1 MATRSLWRH
10 RDFLLLWGGQTV
22 SEMGSAITQLALPL
36 TAVVL
41 LGASTL
47 QVGLLT
53 AAATAAFALIALPAG
68 ALVDRHAKRRLMIW
82 CDAARLVIIGS
93 VPVAAGLGVLTLAQL
108 YVVAATAG
116 VCTVFF
122 DVAYQSLLP
131 VLVDKQ
137 DLVDGNGKL
146 GATQSFAQ
154 VTGPGI
160 GGGLVGLVGAAGAM
174 TADAISYGVSV
185 VSLLAIRAREPAPQ
199 DHEDHED
206 HQDHQDHRDHH
217 RHRPGLRA
225 EIAEGLSF
233 VLRHPILR
241 KIVAATGTANLFLT
255 MAIALE
261 IVFLVRVLHVRP
273 AGTGLLVAAGSLGG
287 VAGGVLSGR
296 LARAIGSA
304 RIIWFSLLVLS
315 LPSFLAPLA
324 EPGWRVAA
332 FPVGLA
338 ASTFSGVVY
347 NVAQV
352 SYRQAICPPRLLGRM
367 NAAVRWVVWGT
378 IPLGGIL
385 GGVFGTVLGVRPTL
399 WLGFAGCWAAGFW
412 VFFSPLR
419 RLRDVPQE
427 GPQAAPQEGPQE
439 APREAPQSATAEE
452 LEVDG
457 APGGGLPG
465 QGGGELPDGTGAPL
479 GH

>member
-1 MATRSLWRH
+1 LDNPLVSGQSGRVATRSLWRH

-53 AAATAAFALIALPAG
+53 AAGTAAFALIALPAG

-93 VPVAAGLGVLTLAQL
+93 VPVAAALGVLTLAQL

-131 VLVDKQ
+131 VLVDRQ

-185 VSLLAIRAREPAPQ
+185 ASLLAIRAREPARPG
-199 DHEDHED
+199 
-206 HQDHQDHRDHH
+206 HQDHQDHQ
-217 RHRPGLRA
+217 HRPGLRA

-255 MAIALE
+255 MAVALE

-378 IPLGGIL
+378 IPLGGVL
-385 GGVFGTVLGVRPTL
+385 GGVFGTLLGVRPTL

-427 GPQAAPQEGPQE
+427 GPQEGPQ
-439 APREAPQSATAEE
+439 AEE